1 MNREKVLE
9 LAQQADVWTAGQAPY
24 QEQLERFA
32 NLVEKEASYPALGA
46 LELMLMMIQPVI
58 NISGVDPESVR
69 MTFSKEGKEF
79 GSVTLL
85 DAIEK
90 AQEVVGKQSGGGGD
104 D

>member
-1 MNREKVLE
+1 MNKEKVIE
-9 LAQQADVWTAGQAPY
+9 LAKEADVWVADQPPY
-24 QEQLERFA
+24 QEQLECFA
-32 NLVEKEASYPALGA
+32 ALVEKEASYPALGA
-46 LELMLMMIQPVI
+46 LELLLMMIQPVI

-90 AQEVVGKQSGGGGD
+90 AQEIVGKRSGGGD